1 MGKQSKNSNNNSNNK
16 KNPKTAKSTTPVPK
30 KKSGPPFDISAQEYR
45 DLVEQVKDLTLEEI
59 QEEWILAARHG
70 DLDVIHAILASPQ
83 YSRDRDTVVNC
94 QDAQNGNTA
103 LHMAA
108 ANGHLAVVE
117 TLLEQKPQHTMTN
130 HAGNTPLHWAA
141 ANGHDEVVKVL
152 VNLPDVDVL
161 QKNEFGR
168 SVLTEGFTS
177 EKTEVIKHLLE
188 HDSAAEERLVQGGKE
203 VDVEDEE
210 GEEKENA
217 SDNAKDPSAKAKAKQ
232 NTVVHEFNFLLQSN
246 DNAPPMLVRELPIPN
261 TQDPFGD
268 RPELDTT
275 GYGIW
280 AASLVMA
287 RWMAASAE
295 RFHGKRLLELG
306 AGCGVP
312 GLAAAYYR

>member
-1 MGKQSKNSNNNSNNK
+1 MGKQSKNAKNNNTSSGA
-16 KNPKTAKSTTPVPK
+16 PKAKAPAPPVK
-30 KKSGPPFDISAQEYR
+30 KKTGPPFEISAQEYK
-45 DLVEQVKDLTLEEI
+45 DLLDQVKDLAKDEI
-59 QEEWILAARHG
+59 QEEWILAARYG
-70 DLDVIHAILASPQ
+70 DIDVLHAILESSPHVDAS
-83 YSRDRDTVVNC
+83 VING

-108 ANGHLAVVE
+108 ANGHMAVVA
-117 TLLEQKPQHTMTN
+117 TLLQQRPVLQHNLTN

-141 ANGHDEVVKVL
+141 ANGHDQVVQLL
-152 VNLPDVDVL
+152 VKLPDVDVL
-161 QKNEFGR
+161 QKNDFGR

-188 HDSAAEERLVQGGKE
+188 HDSATEERLVEGGKE
-203 VDVEDEE
+203 VDAEE
-210 GEEKENA
+210 G
-217 SDNAKDPSAKAKAKQ
+217 DTNAKPKE
-232 NTVVHEFNFLLQSN
+232 TVVHDLNF
-246 DNAPPMLVRELPIPN
+246 APPDDNKNKEAPPLRIRELPIPN

-295 RFHGKRLLELG
+295 RFNGQRLVELG